1 MDIMRT
7 TSSNTI
13 AKEIKA
19 GNRLAFSQ
27 FFRENYNRY
36 VVFVL
41 RYVDTKSDATD
52 IVQDVFVKLWEKKH
66 SIDINKSLS
75 AYVYTS
81 VRNGCLN
88 FIRDHKSK
96 YTALDGE
103 LVDQSMSL
111 DVDEDSSISVEALIE
126 ELPERQR
133 EAFQLS
139 RFDGLQHDEIAD
151 IMEVSPRTVNN
162 HIVAALKNLRDIYDR
177 HRQKSAMV

>member
-1 MDIMRT
+1 MRT
-7 TSSNTI
+7 ISSKTI

-36 VVFVL
+36 VVLAL

-52 IVQDVFVKLWEKKH
+52 VVQEVFVKLWEKKS

-75 AYVYTS
+75 AYIYAS

-96 YTALDGE
+96 YTAIEGE
-103 LVDQSMSL
+103 I
-111 DVDEDSSISVEALIE
+111 VDEPTSTDSEDESDISVEALIE
-126 ELPERQR
+126 ELPDRQR

-139 RFDGLQHDEIAD
+139 RFDGLQHEEIAE

-162 HIVAALKNLRDIYDR
+162 HIVAALKNLRDIYER
-177 HRQKSAMV
+177 HRQQSAMI